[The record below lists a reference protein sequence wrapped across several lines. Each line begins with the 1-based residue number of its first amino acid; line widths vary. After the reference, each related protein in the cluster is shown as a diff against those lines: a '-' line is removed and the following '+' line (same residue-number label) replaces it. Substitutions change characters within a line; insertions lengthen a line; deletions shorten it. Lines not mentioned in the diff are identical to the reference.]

1 MKKKASNPLMERIDI
16 DYSISP
22 AENLAGSVVH
32 MVGFGLNLTTAAL
45 LIVFS
50 ALKGNTIQIVSF
62 SLFAAFMNIY
72 LIFSVL
78 FHSLTNVDAKKVFKI
93 LERCSGYLIL
103 IGVFIPLTLIA
114 IGGTKGWI
122 YLSVFLAINLIGI
135 INTAI
140 YGRITEIVTTVIHFL
155 IFIYIVLFFVLNFP
169 LVSTMFMVW
178 IGIALA
184 LFLTGLIMEEMKGI
198 KLHHAIG
205 HLCFLLA
212 NISLFMGFFFYLI

>member
-1 MKKKASNPLMERIDI
+1 MERIDI

-22 AENLAGSVVH
+22 NENLAGSIVH
-32 MVGFGLNLTTAAL
+32 IVGFGLNLTTAAL

-50 ALKGNTIQIVSF
+50 ALKGNSATQIVSF

-78 FHSLTNVDAKKVFKI
+78 FHSLTNIDAKKVFKI

-103 IGVFIPLTLIA
+103 VGVFIPLTLVA
-114 IGGTKGWI
+114 LEGTLGWI
-122 YLSVFLAINLIGI
+122 YLSIFIVINLVGI

-140 YGRITEIVTTVIHFL
+140 YGKITEMITTIVHLL
-155 IFIYIVLFFVLNFP
+155 IFIYIILFFSLNFP

-178 IGIALA
+178 IGIAMI
-184 LFLTGLIMEEMKGI
+184 LFMIGLIMENMKGI
-198 KLHHAIG
+198 RFNHAIG
-205 HLCFLLA
+205 HFCILLA
-212 NISLFMGFFFYLI
+212 NISLFMGFFFHLI